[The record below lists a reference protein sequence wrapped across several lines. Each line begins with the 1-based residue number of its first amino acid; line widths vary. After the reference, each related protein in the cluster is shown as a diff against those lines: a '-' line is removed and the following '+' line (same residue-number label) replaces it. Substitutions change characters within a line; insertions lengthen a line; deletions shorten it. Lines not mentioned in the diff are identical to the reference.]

1 MLDLEKK
8 TEKQLMDH
16 KLQTADSIIQGFD
29 IRSVRKEYQTLVED
43 SLGRI
48 DLKFEEFIEKR
59 VSPIEHEIQKMNK
72 QISDFD
78 KQSGVFEQKIIIN
91 DQNMKDTVEL
101 IKALDLRMIN
111 THSKQKDQ
119 INEIIKKI
127 KDTDQNVLRELSK
140 IDKSDGSFNINF

>member
-1 MLDLEKK
+1 MLDLERK

-16 KLQTADSIIQGFD
+16 KIQTADSIIQGFD
-29 IRSVRKEYQTLVED
+29 IRAVRKEYQTLVED
-43 SLGRI
+43 SLSRI

-59 VSPIEHEIQKMNK
+59 ISPIEHEIQKINK

-101 IKALDLRMIN
+101 IKALDLRMVN
-111 THSKQKDQ
+111 SNSKQKDQ

-127 KDTDQNVLRELSK
+127 KETD
-140 IDKSDGSFNINF
+140 

>member
-59 VSPIEHEIQKMNK
+59 ISPIEYEIQKMNK

-101 IKALDLRMIN
+101 IKALDLRMVN
-111 THSKQKDQ
+111 TNSKQKDQ

>member
-43 SLGRI
+43 SLDRI

-59 VSPIEHEIQKMNK
+59 VSPVEYEIQKMNK

-101 IKALDLRMIN
+101 IKALDLRMVN
-111 THSKQKDQ
+111 TNSKQKDQ

>member
-101 IKALDLRMIN
+101 IKALDLRMVN

>member
-43 SLGRI
+43 SLDRI

-59 VSPIEHEIQKMNK
+59 VSPVEYEI
-72 QISDFD
+72 
-78 KQSGVFEQKIIIN
+78 
-91 DQNMKDTVEL
+91 
-101 IKALDLRMIN
+101 
-111 THSKQKDQ
+111 
-119 INEIIKKI
+119 
-127 KDTDQNVLRELSK
+127 
-140 IDKSDGSFNINF
+140 

>member
-1 MLDLEKK
+1 
-8 TEKQLMDH
+8 MDH
-16 KLQTADSIIQGFD
+16 KIQTADSIIQGFD
-29 IRSVRKEYQTLVED
+29 IRAVRKEYQTLVEE
-43 SLGRI
+43 SLSRI

-59 VSPIEHEIQKMNK
+59 ISPIEHEIQKINK

-111 THSKQKDQ
+111 SNSKQKDQ

-127 KDTDQNVLRELSK
+127 KETDQNVLRELSK
-140 IDKSDGSFNINF
+140 IDKSDGSFNVNF